1 MNHPLGKKELYTS
14 VKKIIDRIKEDNKVF
29 MELEN
34 TVNSRLGNLMADFRK
49 DLPSMQEKDVKLFLF
64 ITLDFSGKSISVFL
78 DIPIDRVYNRK
89 NALKKRLKQPA
100 NEIAEKYLQYL

>member
-1 MNHPLGKKELYTS
+1 
-14 VKKIIDRIKEDNKVF
+14 

-100 NEIAEKYLQYL
+100 MRLPKNIFNIYNPISHIIKY